1 MQSAEIVETSIY
13 RMMRVMLEE
22 THDERGISVLSGP
35 PGIGKTTTL
44 DAFAGDYDAQCLV
57 VKAMANSH
65 SMGMTPVAVLQAI
78 IDGFWRQWNIPQ
90 YYALRP
96 SVPHLTRDIRK
107 ILTYAY
113 GPDDVEHGRLTVIFD
128 EAQYLSRAAIEM
140 LRYWNDPD
148 RTTMPFQI
156 GLVFV
161 GNNEFALASS
171 NGSASILS
179 DAVRDRLL
187 YSEQLGHT
195 NLSDD
200 DMAKVAATR
209 GLADLAAVKAILA
222 YLSAARIKRSLRQLD
237 RVIVKC
243 ARFADGAPIT
253 AQLVNDI
260 LNPQ

>member
-1 MQSAEIVETSIY
+1 MQSAEIADTSIY
-13 RMMRVMLEE
+13 RVMRVMLEE

-35 PGIGKTTTL
+35 PGIGKTTAI
-44 DAFAGDYDAQCLV
+44 DAFAGDYEAQCLV

-65 SMGMTPVAVLQAI
+65 SRGMTPVAAMQAI
-78 IDGFWRQWNIPQ
+78 IDSFWQQWGIPQ
-90 YYALRP
+90 YYSRGP
-96 SVPHLTRDIRK
+96 SIPHLNRDIRN
-107 ILTYAY
+107 ILSNHY
-113 GPDDVEHGRLTVIFD
+113 GPDDVEYGRLTIIFD

-161 GNNEFALASS
+161 GNNEFALAAS
-171 NGSASILS
+171 NGGASILS

-187 YSEQLGHT
+187 YSEQLGHA

-209 GLADLAAVKAILA
+209 GLTDIGAVKAILA
-222 YLSAARIKRSLRQLD
+222 HLSAARIKRSLRQLD
-237 RVIVKC
+237 RLIVKC
-243 ARFADGAPIT
+243 TRFANGAPVT
-253 AQLVNDI
+253 AALVTQV

>member
-1 MQSAEIVETSIY
+1 MQSAEIADTSIY
-13 RMMRVMLEE
+13 RMMRVILEE

-35 PGIGKTTTL
+35 PGIGKTTAI
-44 DAFAGDYDAQCLV
+44 DAFAGDYDGQCLV
-57 VKAMANSH
+57 IKAMANSH
-65 SMGMTPVAVLQAI
+65 SMGMTPVAVMQAI
-78 IDGFWRQWNIPQ
+78 MDGFWQQWSIPQ
-90 YYALRP
+90 YYSLRP
-96 SVPHLTRDIRK
+96 SIPHLNRDIRK
-107 ILTYAY
+107 ILTDAY
-113 GPDDVEHGRLTVIFD
+113 GSEDVVYGRLTIVFD
-128 EAQYLSRAAIEM
+128 EAQYLSRAAIDM

-171 NGSASILS
+171 NGGVSILS

-187 YSEQLGHT
+187 YSEQLSHA

-209 GLADLAAVKAILA
+209 GLADLAAVKVILA

-237 RVIVKC
+237 RVIAKC